1 MKNKY
6 LKTIIITLIAVIGLS
21 FFGFCPNTHADDDFC
36 NSEDVPQTVKDAAGC
51 NQMKDQLPDTIE
63 GILNAIILVSGTIA
77 VIFVLIGGINYM
89 TSSGDASKLE
99 KAKKT
104 ILYAAIGLA
113 VCTLAFA
120 IVNWTIGAIR
130 NAANTE
136 SSEQQQEEEEQEQEE
151 ETSFLLPKQIIN
163 NNSQRS

>member
-1 MKNKY
+1 MA
-6 LKTIIITLIAVIGLS
+6 IVGLS
-21 FFGFCPNTHADDDFC
+21 LFGFCPNIHAENDLC
-36 NSEDVPQTVKDAAGC
+36 NNEDVPQTVKDAAGC

-136 SSEQQQEEEEQEQEE
+136 SSEQQQQQEEEEEEQEE
-151 ETSFLLPKQIIN
+151 ETSFLLPKQTIN